1 MEKRRFKKKEKPS
14 DGFDSKLLALN
25 RVTRVTKGGKQLR
38 FRAVVVVGN
47 KDKKVGIGV
56 AKGADVSQAVEK
68 ATKAG
73 KKNLITIPITDEGSI
88 PNEAQA
94 KYGAA
99 VILLRPQRQG
109 RGLVAGGTVR
119 IICDM
124 AGIKNVSSK
133 MLGGTRNKLN
143 NARATIKALKMLK

>member
-1 MEKRRFKKKEKPS
+1 MYKSKFKRKEKPS

-47 KDKKVGIGV
+47 KDKQVGIGV

-68 ATKAG
+68 ASKSAR
-73 KKNLITIPITDEGSI
+73 KNLIVVPITEEGSI
-88 PNEAQA
+88 PHQVQA
-94 KYGAA
+94 KFGAA
-99 VILLRPQRQG
+99 VVLLRPQRQG

-119 IICDM
+119 TICDM

-133 MLGGTRNKLN
+133 ILGGTRNKLN
-143 NARATIKALKMLK
+143 NARATIKALQDFK

>member
-1 MEKRRFKKKEKPS
+1 MYKSRFKKQDKPS

-47 KDKKVGIGV
+47 KEKQVGVGV

-68 ATKAG
+68 ATKVAR
-73 KKNLITIPITDEGSI
+73 KHLITVPITESGSI
-88 PNEAQA
+88 PHEVRA

-99 VILLRPQRQG
+99 VVLLRPQRQG

-133 MLGGTRNKLN
+133 ILGGTRNKLN
-143 NARATIKALKMLK
+143 NAQATIKALQDFK